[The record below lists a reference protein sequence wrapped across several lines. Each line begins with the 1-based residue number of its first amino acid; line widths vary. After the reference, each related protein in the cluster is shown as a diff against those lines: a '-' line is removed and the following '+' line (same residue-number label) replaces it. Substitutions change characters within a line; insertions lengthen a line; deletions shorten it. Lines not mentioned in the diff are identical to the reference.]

1 MKKETVQVYSD
12 VTGEHLDNPYPVGVI
27 FDNKT
32 FVVDI
37 DGDSIDYDLSQLTL
51 ADVVRIGRVE
61 QLRRNSAVS
70 LTSELHRKAREWAQ
84 ENDIEVGDR
93 GMVPKDVLA
102 SYQEYMAEKKKR
114 QRASRAAEGV
124 SFEAPDHEREQAA
137 PSLVGA
143 ETAPTFAGAETA
155 PAFAGAE
162 TASQFKV
169 G

>member
-12 VTGEHLDNPYPVGVI
+12 VTGERLDNPYPVGVI

-32 FVVDI
+32 IVVDI
-37 DGDSIDYDLSQLTL
+37 DGDNIDYDLSQLTL

-102 SYQEYMAEKKKR
+102 SYQEYMAEKKRR
-114 QRASRAAEGV
+114 QRASRAAAGV
-124 SFEAPDHEREQAA
+124 SFEAPDHEREQ
-137 PSLVGA
+137 
-143 ETAPTFAGAETA
+143 TA
-155 PAFAGAE
+155 PAFVGAE
-162 TASQFKV
+162 AAVPQFKV